1 MFGVSINHSIPL
13 SALKR
18 IISLCVG
25 TIIITWSLA
34 TNASSIFQWEPDPYK
49 GKWIKVFSKLI
60 GPLAN
65 IWVAANLFWFAHVQW
80 KSLWRTVTNIELAL
94 GFDQSFY
101 RTLRKASI
109 TAVLMLLSV
118 NECQIFSF
126 QRQQDLSH

>member
-1 MFGVSINHSIPL
+1 MSPISSKDVPSISSVYNPDLQWSFNPVFLLLQMFGVSINHSIPL

-65 IWVAANLFWFAHVQW
+65 IWLAANLFWFAQVAKCFSKMRTFLTMVTIMLC
-80 KSLWRTVTNIELAL
+80 KSLV
-94 GFDQSFY
+94 
-101 RTLRKASI
+101 
-109 TAVLMLLSV
+109 
-118 NECQIFSF
+118 
-126 QRQQDLSH
+126 